1 MKHQHRLVFGCFL
14 RLCWMLILST
24 LAVQVPAQQA
34 LLLEDQQLINA
45 LQGGGFNLYFRHEAT
60 DWSQDD
66 AVNQA
71 GDWLS
76 CDGQR
81 MRQLSRQGREN
92 AVATG
97 KAIRA
102 LGIPVSKVLASPYCR
117 TVETARLLG
126 LGKVAATEDVINL
139 RVSDYFGGT
148 AAVVKSAQALLARVP
163 APGSNLVIVAHGN
176 VAREATPV
184 YPDEGEGVVFEPD
197 GAGGFRVVGRLT
209 AAAWRRLSPATD

>member
-1 MKHQHRLVFGCFL
+1 MNHQCRSIFGSFL
-14 RLCWMLILST
+14 RLCSIAILSM
-24 LAVQVPAQQA
+24 LAVQVSAQQA
-34 LLLEDQQLINA
+34 PLLPDQQLIKA
-45 LQGGGFNLYFRHEAT
+45 LQRGGYILYFRHEST

-66 AVNQA
+66 AVDQA

-76 CDGQR
+76 CDGDR

-102 LGIPVSKVLASPYCR
+102 LGIPVSDVLASPYCR
-117 TVETARLLG
+117 AVETASLLG
-126 LGKVAATEDVINL
+126 LGNVEATEDVINL

-163 APGSNLVIVAHGN
+163 APGSNVVIVAHGN

-184 YPDEGEGVVFEPD
+184 YPGEGEGVVFEPD

-209 AAAWRRLSPATD
+209 AADWQHLSSAAD